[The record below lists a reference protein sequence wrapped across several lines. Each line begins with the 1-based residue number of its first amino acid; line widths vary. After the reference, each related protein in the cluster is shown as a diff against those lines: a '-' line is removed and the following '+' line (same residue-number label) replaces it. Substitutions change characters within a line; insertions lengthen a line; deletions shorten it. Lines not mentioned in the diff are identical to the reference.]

1 MDVLSRIKKSKSF
14 KCCVFGPENN
24 FFKKYFFSALNLAKD
39 YASLNRYELVH
50 MIRPYTVQQSKNDYK
65 RTPILSYKTWL
76 SGISGYTNIEFIN
89 PYLVDEA
96 YKALENDQQTEEKKD
111 ISLKTQHILDADGFM
126 IVYDSRYPDSLDKSK
141 KYLNQIFTIKGYDK
155 LLETM
160 KHDHMCFFPITLIG
174 INKQLCEKHQIKF
187 EGIS

>member
-14 KCCVFGPENN
+14 KCCVFGPESNY
-24 FFKKYFFSALNLAKD
+24 FRKHFFSALDLAKD
-39 YASLNRYELVH
+39 YIHLQRYVH
-50 MIRPYTVQQSKNDYK
+50 EQQKYTVQQSKDDYK
-65 RTPILSYKTWL
+65 RTLTISYKAWL
-76 SGISGYTNIEFIN
+76 WISGILAYTNIEFIN